1 MPELPPLR
9 PLPPPNSRTQPGV
22 TPLPQF
28 PRPEAPTANPAAG
41 SSATPPST
49 PHAPTPPTVTRP
61 GPDGHPAELARYLD
75 AARNTVAR
83 WHPRE
88 GFPMPTQTY
97 KELATRTF
105 VELRTGAR
113 LGPKLP
119 AGVREMDRAQSAA
132 AQMFKANLNA
142 ADPHGSLR
150 QRGEFI
156 QAYSVR
162 GEYMQAAS
170 PMKYGPV
177 TSLEKMPVVDG
188 ATHVIHTRP
197 AAGDT
202 LDFPT
207 SLDFLM
213 AHKRSQGSTNTVSSH
228 MLYDQRADKF
238 YGYEGKVHPET
249 RKPEFHELVVPFD
262 MGPPLQGRQ
271 SIRSLPDAATWGH
284 HFIHWDAGPGPDP

>member
-9 PLPPPNSRTQPGV
+9 PSPPPN
-22 TPLPQF
+22 
-28 PRPEAPTANPAAG
+28 PRPPAERSPAPQPPPTAVPGAAPQSVG
-41 SSATPPST
+41 
-49 PHAPTPPTVTRP
+49 RP

-75 AARNTVAR
+75 AARNSVAQ
-83 WHPRE
+83 WQPRD
-88 GFPMPTQTY
+88 GHPMPGADY

-105 VELRTGAR
+105 VELRTGAK

-142 ADPHGSLR
+142 SDPNGTLR
-150 QRGEFI
+150 LRGEFI

-177 TSLEKMPVVDG
+177 ASLEKMPVVDG

-202 LDFPT
+202 IDFPT

-213 AHKRSQGSTNTVSSH
+213 AHKRSQGGAHTVSSH
-228 MLYDQRADKF
+228 MLYDQRADRF
-238 YGYEGKVHPET
+238 YGYEGKVNPQT
-249 RKPEFHELVVPFD
+249 RQPEFHELVVPFD

-271 SIRSLPDAATWGH
+271 SLRSLPDASTWGH
-284 HFIHWDAGPGPDP
+284 HFINWDARPGSAT